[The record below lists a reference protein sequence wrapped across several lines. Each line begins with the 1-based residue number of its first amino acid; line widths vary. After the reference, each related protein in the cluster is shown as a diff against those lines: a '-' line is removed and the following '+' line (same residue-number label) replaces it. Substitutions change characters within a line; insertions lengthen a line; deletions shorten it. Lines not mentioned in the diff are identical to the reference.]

1 MNQKKLVSVISVL
14 LVIFILAA
22 CTATPA
28 ETESSAPPAE
38 SIAASSTSSA
48 PAASAAPSPTAEN
61 AADALTLEPNIPM
74 SDDPGN
80 PPVNDSVQTVS
91 FKCNMPLDPATIAGA
106 VTLYQMDSNGNPTEQ
121 KCFAKI
127 NPDSPNYL
135 DVNNEAV
142 DKFAEGQEYKI
153 VINNTLKSTSGLALQ
168 QEYTGYFATN
178 YTLDLAGNAALN
190 NARSQIV
197 VISDIHLGVD
207 DAYAETEKN
216 RDALVDFLTQIKNSP
231 NVAELVIAG
240 DLLDGWFLPMDYV
253 YPDSQDTF
261 FEMVAAN
268 NQTLMDAFNAIIT
281 DGKIKV
287 TYTPGNHDLLL
298 TEEALQKIL
307 PGINQV
313 RGDVQG
319 LGEYT
324 TGANAEIDIEHGH
337 KYNYFCAPDQISNR
351 DITKNDS
358 TILPPGYFFTRI
370 ATSSVVEG
378 HPASGNTF
386 PEFTAPDKN
395 DASQFGLYLY
405 GLTWNG
411 LMSNLPVNESLT
423 DKVIKTNI
431 DGFTEDY
438 ALNDLIPQQDP
449 ATGLI
454 DVNLYKGEQ
463 DTWDERQTQ
472 NGVKA
477 KIPLDEAILKAST
490 YGYTDVQAKLQ
501 YFDTDASKRIV
512 VFGHTHGACI
522 IPGTNLDDQK
532 TIYANS
538 GTWIDNAQ
546 GYPTMTFV
554 VITPQQADSA
564 VEIVNLYKYSL
575 DNTFTQWTEGQAITK

>member
-1 MNQKKLVSVISVL
+1 MNKKKLISVISVL
-14 LVIFILAA
+14 LVISILAA

-28 ETESSAPPAE
+28 ATESSSAPAE
-38 SIAASSTSSA
+38 AVSSS
-48 PAASAAPSPTAEN
+48 PAASAAPSSTAEIT
-61 AADALTLEPNIPM
+61 ADALTLEPNISM
-74 SDDPGN
+74 SDDAGN

-91 FKCNMPLDPATIAGA
+91 FKFNEPLDSTTISGA
-106 VTLYQMDSNGNPTEQ
+106 VTLYQMDTSGNPTEQ
-121 KCFAKI
+121 KCVAKI

-135 DVNNEAV
+135 DINTETVE
-142 DKFAEGQEYKI
+142 KFAEGQEYKV
-153 VINNTLKSTSGLALQ
+153 VINNTLKSTTGLTLA

-178 YTLDLAGNAALN
+178 YALDLAGSAALN
-190 NARSQIV
+190 NTRTQIV

-207 DAYAETEKN
+207 DAFAETEKN
-216 RDALVDFLTQIKNSP
+216 RDALVNFLTQIKNSP

-240 DLLDGWFLPMDYV
+240 DLLDGWFLPMNYV
-253 YPDSQDTF
+253 YPDSQDIF
-261 FEMVAAN
+261 FEKVAAN
-268 NQTLMDAFNAIIT
+268 NQTVMDAINAIIT

-313 RGDVQG
+313 RADVQG

-324 TGANAEIDIEHGH
+324 TGANSEIDIEHGH

-378 HPASGNTF
+378 FPKSSNTF
-386 PEFTAPDKN
+386 PELTAPDKTN
-395 DASQFGLYLY
+395 ASQFGLYLY
-405 GLTWNG
+405 ALTWKG
-411 LMSNLPVNESLT
+411 ILSSLPVSESFS
-423 DKVIKTNI
+423 DKAIKTNI
-431 DGFTEDY
+431 NGYTEDY
-438 ALNDLIPQQDP
+438 AINDLIPQQDP

-454 DVNLYKGEQ
+454 DVTLYKGEQ

-472 NGVKA
+472 NGVKV
-477 KIPLDEAILKAST
+477 KIPLDEAIADASN
-490 YGYTDVQAKLQ
+490 YDFTDVQAKLQ

-522 IPGTNLDDQK
+522 IPGTNLDGQK

-538 GTWIDNAQ
+538 GTWIDNAS

-554 VITPQQADSA
+554 VITPPQSGSA

-575 DNTFTQWTEGQAITK
+575 DNTFTQWTEGQAITN